1 MIKIHSVHYSKKSSF
16 QGYFW
21 LIFTS
26 HQLKS
31 EDDLRLFESWATETY
46 FRRCE
51 EEPQPLNTQ
60 LENLKVW
67 DQKEIAHR
75 LAGAI
80 YLISRQRR
88 FILITVL
95 LRLSCFTGSLD
106 P

>member
-1 MIKIHSVHYSKKSSF
+1 M
-16 QGYFW
+16 
-21 LIFTS
+21 
-26 HQLKS
+26 
-31 EDDLRLFESWATETY
+31 RLFESWATETY
-46 FRRCE
+46 FRKCE
-51 EEPQPLNTQ
+51 EEPQPITIQ

-75 LAGAI
+75 LAGPI